1 MPAAP
6 RPKLIF
12 WTIVSFFAVSIVAAA
27 IWSWSL
33 VGGVR
38 SSAALTDA
46 RYRELAW
53 IVLAYAD
60 QNDGFPISED
70 ELRAFVRDLPAPPEA
85 LANKPLASE
94 GRVYPVTRADAGAP
108 ATPVPLDE
116 ILVSVEVEWPIER
129 DVQPILRPRGL
140 PTLQG
145 TRESVGQWL
154 FAMTERIRAQ

>member
-1 MPAAP
+1 
-6 RPKLIF
+6 
-12 WTIVSFFAVSIVAAA
+12 
-27 IWSWSL
+27 
-33 VGGVR
+33 
-38 SSAALTDA
+38 
-46 RYRELAW
+46 
-53 IVLAYAD
+53 
-60 QNDGFPISED
+60 
-70 ELRAFVRDLPAPPEA
+70 
-85 LANKPLASE
+85 
-94 GRVYPVTRADAGAP
+94 VTRADAGAP